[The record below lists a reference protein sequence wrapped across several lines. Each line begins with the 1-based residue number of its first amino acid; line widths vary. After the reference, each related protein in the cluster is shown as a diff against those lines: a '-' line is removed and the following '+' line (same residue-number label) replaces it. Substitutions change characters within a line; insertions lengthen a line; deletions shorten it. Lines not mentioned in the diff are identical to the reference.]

1 MLDAILG
8 TGLTIATGGG
18 AGIIGALLGIGGRLV
33 PEVVKYFQDKRD
45 KAHELEMLRLQ
56 IDSADKLAKLR
67 MDEGRQAE
75 EYKLEGKTLD
85 AHMEAL
91 KGQFAVTTGW
101 AAQLSAGVRPI
112 VTYWYMLLY
121 SVVKISIVYSNHDF
135 GTPAA
140 IAVAQAWT
148 NDDIAMFFAIMN
160 FWFLDRVLARRP
172 AARA

>member
-45 KAHELEMLRLQ
+45 KAHEIDLLRLQ
-56 IDSADKLAKLR
+56 IDSADKLTHLR
-67 MDEGRQAE
+67 MEESRQAE
-75 EYKLEGKTLD
+75 EYKLDGKGLDTLL
-85 AHMEAL
+85 EAV
-91 KGQFAVTTGW
+91 KGQFANATGI
-101 AAQLSAGVRPI
+101 AATLSACVRPI

-121 SVVKISIVYSNHDF
+121 SVVKIAIVWSNYDF

-148 NDDIAMFFAIMN
+148 NDDIALFSAIMN
-160 FWFLDRVLARRP
+160 FWFLDRVLAK
-172 AARA
+172 RAVGRA